1 MVSATLLLF
10 LALAS
15 ANPVKKTK
23 KTNILVTN
31 DDGWAVAQIRSEFD
45 ALDATGLFNLILS
58 CPAVNKSGTG
68 NTTAVPTV
76 LTAPCEF
83 DSCPAGAPAVGFNAT
98 DPRLNY
104 VNAFPVDAAR
114 FGIETLA
121 PKFFNGQKPDFVVS
135 GSNVGNNLGPGITG
149 SGTCRAAAEAVMLG
163 VPAVAFSGSTAGA
176 VSYTTL
182 ESDPT
187 SPVIL
192 AAETYNVLTVK
203 LVETLLSS
211 THPGQNIV
219 PPGAVV
225 NVNYPSTT
233 NCSDATDFKWV
244 FTRLAPATNTTVDV
258 ETCKN
263 HKVLTDESTA
273 IRVPGCWVTVSVYDA
288 VNIKDVDARTQAAV
302 LHKLRPILSCQ

>member
-1 MVSATLLLF
+1 MVSTTLLLF
-10 LALAS
+10 FALAS
-15 ANPVKKTK
+15 ANPTRRPT

-31 DDGWAVAQIRSEFD
+31 DDGWATAQVRSEFD

-68 NTTAVPTV
+68 NTTAVPAV

-83 DSCPAGAPAVGFNAT
+83 DTCPTGAPAVGFNAT

-114 FGIETLA
+114 FGIETLG

-149 SGTCRAAAEAVMLG
+149 SGTCRAAAQAVMLG
-163 VPAVAFSGSTAGA
+163 VPAVAFSGSTA
-176 VSYTTL
+176 SQISFTTL

-187 SPVIL
+187 SPLTL
-192 AAETYNVLTVK
+192 AAETYNTLTVK

-211 THPGQNIV
+211 HKRGKDIL

-233 NCSDATDFKWV
+233 NCSSAADFKWV

-258 ETCKN
+258 ETCGN
-263 HKVLTDESTA
+263 GRVLKDESSA
-273 IRVPGCWVTVSVYDA
+273 IRVAGCWVTVSVYDA
-288 VNIKDVDARTQAAV
+288 VTVKDVDAGTQRDV
-302 LHKLRPILSCQ
+302 LHKLSPILSCQ